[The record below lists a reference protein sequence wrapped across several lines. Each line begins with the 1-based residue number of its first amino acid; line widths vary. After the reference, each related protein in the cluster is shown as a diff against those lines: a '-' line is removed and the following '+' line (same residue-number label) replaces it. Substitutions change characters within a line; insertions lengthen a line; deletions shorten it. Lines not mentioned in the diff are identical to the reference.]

1 MAGPTSGTARPEVS
15 YPFSH
20 FDNQIRDSSSKDPKR
35 PLAVGRKPAAQGPR
49 IWGAP
54 SAPVRGRLHC
64 GPMSRRMD
72 QATRIPVRPREGAAP
87 LRRHRGG

>member
-64 GPMSRRMD
+64 GIVIRSEEHTSELQSQR
-72 QATRIPVRPREGAAP
+72 
-87 LRRHRGG
+87 